1 MTDSRNGF
9 GPPAANGGFTYETD
23 DEHQNDRDFL
33 VEQGW
38 IKPGEADGW
47 SDAALEMVAEAC
59 DSGVPIEEFDEIPYG
74 PLDEVMFKYG
84 DRWNSMSG
92 VERLIAAAPY
102 LGGRYYRG
110 DQMARELAEN
120 APTVVKA
127 NPDAAEKLDR
137 LLVRMDEVESRRI
150 EWLWRD
156 RIPLRAV
163 TLLAGIGG
171 LGKSQASLAIA
182 GEATRGDLTGHPETV
197 LLFTAEDDLEAVVKP
212 RLTATKADAALV
224 YALRMNAELWLP
236 DGIEELR
243 ELVRVTQ
250 ARLIIFDP
258 LLAYVAEETET
269 HKERDVRVLI
279 RRLHDVAAEF
289 DAAVLAVMHFKKGAE
304 ADALYRVSGA
314 AGFGNAARSVL
325 AAARDPNDDTRR
337 VLVHV
342 KNNYGVEKPAIRFE
356 VRQVGDSSAVVFG
369 EEVNLTQREVFGQ
382 RPGPEP
388 EAQDEAVEFL
398 RSELADGPR
407 SAKDVVA
414 DAKAAGVT
422 EATLRRAKKRLHIR
436 PAPVRG
442 DDNKITG
449 WVWALPEGEVGSE
462 TSDF

>member
-1 MTDSRNGF
+1 MTDSRDE
-9 GPPAANGGFTYETD
+9 PPAANGAFTYETD
-23 DEHQNDRDFL
+23 EERQRDRDFL

-47 SDAALEMVAEAC
+47 SDAGLEMVAEAC
-59 DSGVPIEEFDEIPYG
+59 GSGVPIEEFDEIPYG
-74 PLDEVMFKYG
+74 PLDEVMFEYG
-84 DRWNSMSG
+84 DRWDSMSG

-110 DQMARELAEN
+110 DQLKRELAEK
-120 APTVVKA
+120 APSVVEA

-137 LLVRMDEVESRRI
+137 LLVRMDKVESRRV

-182 GEATRGDLTGHPETV
+182 GEATRGELTGHPEAV
-197 LLFTAEDDLEAVVKP
+197 LLFTAEDDLEAVVRP
-212 RLTATKADAALV
+212 RLEAAQADAALV
-224 YALRMNAELWLP
+224 FALRMNADLWLP
-236 DGIEELR
+236 DGIDELH
-243 ELVRVTQ
+243 ELVRQTQ

-325 AAARDPNDDTRR
+325 AAARDPNDETRR

-356 VRQVGDSSAVVFG
+356 VRQFGESSAVVFG
-369 EEVNLTQREVFGQ
+369 AEDVSLTQREVFGQ
-382 RPGPEP
+382 TPGPEP
-388 EAQDEAVEFL
+388 DAQDEAVEFL
-398 RSELADGPR
+398 LSELADGPK

-422 EATLRRAKKRLHIR
+422 EATLRRAKKRLQIK
-436 PAPVRG
+436 PAAVRG

-449 WVWALPEGEVGSE
+449 WVWALPEEEGPSE
-462 TSDF
+462 TPDS